1 MAKKTNIW
9 LLLKECKQK
18 GVATTKTNT
27 GTEHGI
33 KWKTEWDGE
42 NIRIT
47 VSTEDG
53 RKTETRYYNCKYP
66 VVCGYDVYDCN
77 KVEEMLDEMIV
88 KYANDGY
95 KGSGKG

>member
-1 MAKKTNIW
+1 MNW
-9 LLLKECKQK
+9 SRSKQK
-18 GVATTKTNT
+18 GVVFMKTNT

-33 KWKTEWDGE
+33 KWQIEWNGE

-53 RKTETRYYNCKYP
+53 SKTETRYYNCKYP
-66 VVCGYDVYDCN
+66 VVCGYDVHDCN
-77 KVEEMLDEMIV
+77 KVEEVLDEMIV